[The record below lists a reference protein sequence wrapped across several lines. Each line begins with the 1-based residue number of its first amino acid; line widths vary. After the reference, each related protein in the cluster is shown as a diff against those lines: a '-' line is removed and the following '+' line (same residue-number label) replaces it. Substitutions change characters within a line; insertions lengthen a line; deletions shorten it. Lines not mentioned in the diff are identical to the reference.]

1 VGSDRTAVVDLG
13 TNSTRL
19 LVAEVV
25 DGEVRELDRRSTV
38 TRLGDGVDNAGRL
51 SDEAM
56 SRVYE
61 VVEEYRKAY
70 ERLGAERVV
79 AIATSAVR
87 DAKNGEKFREKLRN
101 RFGIEARILPG
112 EEEARLTFLGA
123 TAGRPGDVLA
133 LVLDI
138 GGGSTEFVV
147 GRPGQDPA
155 FHASTKMGV
164 VRQTERHLPDDPP
177 TPEEID
183 ALSREAAEVIDARVP
198 AHSREGVS
206 LGIAVAGTATSL
218 AAVDQ
223 VLEPYDPEQV
233 QGYRLR
239 LDACEGML
247 GELARLP
254 LERRRDVPGLHPD
267 RAPTI
272 VAGAAILV
280 EAMRGFGLDW
290 MEVSEAD
297 LLHGAALEE
306 G

>member
-19 LVAEVV
+19 LIAEVV
-25 DGEVRELDRRSTV
+25 EGEVRELDRRSTV
-38 TRLGDGVDNAGRL
+38 TRLGDGVDDAGRL

-87 DAKNGEKFREKLRN
+87 DAKNGEKFREELRN

-155 FHASTKMGV
+155 FHASTQMGV

-198 AHSREGVS
+198 APSREGVS